1 MRQRKRTNLL
11 LGVILAAAAVIV
23 LLRSLEVLPLGPAD
37 IAARAWP
44 ALLIFVGL
52 ASLLAQRMAFGR
64 LLALIISAGLVVGVA
79 FAAYSSQSG
88 ELKTDQRIN
97 LEELVPDMDLSG
109 VTLLEIGL
117 ETLATDVELLSSD
130 SPEPRITGEFVGSL
144 ASSISATFTVQP
156 DGRASFILREE
167 REEQLPPLD
176 AVGRGR
182 LSLQIPANI
191 ALAFAFRGDDGDILF
206 NMSDLSLERLTI
218 DLARGDVVVTLPEY
232 APLSPNA
239 AEQPGVITAGSGDVT
254 LFIPQTVAARLELN
268 RQGSGIAPQF
278 DDNVY
283 RYLQGDVLEA
293 RTFEEPDAIQIRYI
307 LNVGRGLIRIETASN

>member
-1 MRQRKRTNLL
+1 MRQRKRTNFL
-11 LGVILAAAAVIV
+11 LGLVLAAAAVII
-23 LLRSLEVLPLGPAD
+23 LLRSLEIIPPGPAD

-44 ALLIFVGL
+44 VLLIFIGL
-52 ASLLAQRMAFGR
+52 ASLLAQRIAFGR
-64 LLALIISAGLVVGVA
+64 LLALVLSGGLVAGVA
-79 FAAYSSQSG
+79 LAAYSNQSS
-88 ELKTDQRIN
+88 ELKTDQRVII
-97 LEELVPDMDLSG
+97 EDLVAGIDLSG

-117 ETLATDVELLSSD
+117 ETLTTDVELLSSD
-130 SPEPRITGEFVGSL
+130 SAQPRITGEFVGSL
-144 ASSISATFTVQP
+144 ASVITANYTTQP
-156 DGRASFILREE
+156 DGRASFIVREE

-191 ALAFAFRGDDGDILF
+191 ALAFAFRGEDGDILF

-218 DLARGDVVVTLPEY
+218 ELVRGDVVVTLPEY

-239 AEQPGVITAGSGDVT
+239 AEQPGVITAGNGDVT
-254 LFIPQTVAARLELN
+254 LFIPPTVAARLELN

-278 DDNVY
+278 DDNIY

-293 RTFEEPDAIQIRYI
+293 RTFEEPEAIQLRYI
-307 LNVGRGLIRIETASN
+307 LNVGRGLIRVETASN